1 MNLYS
6 VGGFKIHSLCLDL
19 KCTSHMHD
27 DINPKACPKIC
38 PFYCCCFF
46 LLNKEAR

>member
-6 VGGFKIHSLCLDL
+6 VGGFKIHSLCFDL
-19 KCTSHMHD
+19 ECTSHMND

-38 PFYCCCFF
+38 PFYCCCSFV
-46 LLNKEAR
+46 E